1 MARTRGPA
9 LRVRRG
15 PGAHRRLT
23 SVFAVI
29 AVLLSM
35 ATATIAL
42 PGAAAAAAA
51 IPFDTFFSTQDNGAI
66 ALLGN
71 SQMTCPSSSTGCASA
86 QSAVATTNAQSN
98 VDNNGFAMTFV
109 DADSDSTT
117 SNSTSADLS
126 LPAGSTVLSALL
138 VWGGRRADSITLA
151 RAAQVKFKA
160 PGAVGYSQ

>member
-1 MARTRGPA
+1 MSRARGA
-9 LRVRRG
+9 GLRVAGSSGGRG
-15 PGAHRRLT
+15 SRLT
-23 SVFAVI
+23 SIFAVI
-29 AVLLSM
+29 AVVLSM
-35 ATATIAL
+35 ATTTVAL

-71 SQMTCPSSSTGCASA
+71 SQMTCPASTACTNA
-86 QSAVATTNAQSN
+86 QTAVATANAQSN

-109 DADSDSTT
+109 GADSDPPT

-126 LPAGSTVLSALL
+126 LPGGSTLLSALL

-160 PGAVGYSQ
+160 PGA